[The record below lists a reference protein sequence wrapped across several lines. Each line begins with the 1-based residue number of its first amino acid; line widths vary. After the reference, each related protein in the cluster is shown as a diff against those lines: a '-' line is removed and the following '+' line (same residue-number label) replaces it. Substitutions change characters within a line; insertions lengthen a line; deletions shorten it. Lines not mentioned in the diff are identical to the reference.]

1 LNYERQLK
9 EIRSCFSQKDVLI
22 YAGRVYGYIPNE
34 PCGEKD
40 LKATNGD
47 VLRGSQSYFTTIKDE
62 AIRERNFPLTEEL
75 KNVYQQRIVSF
86 FSYFR
91 PS

>member
-1 LNYERQLK
+1 MNYERQLK
-9 EIRSCFSQKDVLI
+9 EIRSCFSQKDVWI
-22 YAGRVYGYIPNE
+22 NAGRVDGYIPNE

-47 VLRGSQSYFTTIKDE
+47 VQRGSQSYFTTIKDE

-75 KNVYQQRIVSF
+75 KNVYQQRILSF